1 MAEKITKLAAI
12 KAFFE
17 ADGGKKVEMSELVA
31 FKKVDPDG
39 VEELGRLAAAALG
52 KELATA

>member
-1 MAEKITKLAAI
+1 MAETITKLAAI
-12 KAFFE
+12 KQFFE

-39 VEELGRLAAAALG
+39 IQELGQLAAAALG
-52 KELATA
+52 KELASA